1 MRRASIVALV
11 IAITVVLAVPPAWGV
26 AGAQLWTKYYNGPG
40 NGFDGARSL
49 AASPDGTKVYV
60 TGTSTGA
67 NAFDYAT
74 VAYSATDGTQLWVKR
89 YNGPANSSD
98 GANSVGVSPD
108 GTKVY
113 VTGASTG
120 VNASDYATVAYNATD
135 GTQLWVKRYNGPAN
149 RIDTAFDV
157 AVSTDSTKVFVTGA
171 SESVFNGNFR
181 DDYAT
186 IAYDSVNGSQLWAT
200 RFDDPSHENDDARS
214 IGVSPDGTK
223 VFVTGYSAL
232 APSAY
237 DYETV
242 AYNTVDGTQSW
253 AKRYD
258 GTGGGGGL
266 DYAYSLAVSPDGT
279 KVFVTGGSPGVSSGV
294 DFATIAYSVGDG
306 TQLWVGRYNGP
317 ANANDSATSVAASPD
332 GTKVFVT
339 GWSRD
344 DGSTLY
350 SAYATVAYSAA
361 SGANLWVKRFDSGPN
376 SVDMPNDVGVSP
388 DRTKVFVTGVARS
401 VSPKGDWATIAYS
414 VS

>member
-1 MRRASIVALV
+1 MYFPARRRDAPCEHCRVGCRDHRGAGRP
-11 IAITVVLAVPPAWGV
+11 AAWGV

-67 NAFDYAT
+67 NGFDYAT

-98 GANSVGVSPD
+98 DARSIAVSPDGTKVYVTGGSTGVNGSDYATVAYNATDGTQLWVKRYNGPANGSDGANSVGVSPD

-120 VNASDYATVAYNATD
+120 VNDSDYATVAYNATD

-200 RFDDPSHENDDARS
+200 RFDDPFHENDDARS

-232 APSAY
+232 GAERLRLR
-237 DYETV
+237 D
-242 AYNTVDGTQSW
+242 
-253 AKRYD
+253 
-258 GTGGGGGL
+258 GGL
-266 DYAYSLAVSPDGT
+266 QHGRRHPV
-279 KVFVTGGSPGVSSGV
+279 
-294 DFATIAYSVGDG
+294 VGEA
-306 TQLWVGRYNGP
+306 LR
-317 ANANDSATSVAASPD
+317 
-332 GTKVFVT
+332 
-339 GWSRD
+339 RD
-344 DGSTLY
+344 
-350 SAYATVAYSAA
+350 
-361 SGANLWVKRFDSGPN
+361 WR
-376 SVDMPNDVGVSP
+376 
-388 DRTKVFVTGVARS
+388 RRRARLC
-401 VSPKGDWATIAYS
+401 VQPRGEP
-414 VS
+414 